1 MKKFAVLALMLLGVF
16 TLQACGGEEAV
27 EGPTYLDL
35 NPYADVNW
43 DEDTHLLANLHTHTQ
58 HSDGADTP
66 GEVVDQY
73 AEMGY
78 GALAITDHDSHIT
91 GNSIAYPWTEFS
103 TLVSRWEDRNP
114 DNVGMIDIAGSEFS
128 HHHHI
133 VGLFT
138 EYMGSADEEEL
149 ELMQNVIDDDE
160 DAVMFMAH
168 PGRYWKKNT
177 DYDPSNTYSPEWYEN
192 LYETIPQ
199 DKLVGMEIFNT
210 DDRYPDDRI
219 LWDKLLTEFMPDRP
233 IWANADDDY
242 HDEEIGWSKTHHI
255 MSDPSDKE
263 EFRDTLIN
271 GEFYAHYTRT
281 AGGEAPKV
289 DEIVIDEDMR
299 TIEIKVDGDYERV
312 RWYSGYDEENNT
324 SNLVHIG
331 ETFEY
336 ADFENSYIRAEIIK
350 DEGLFTHAETV
361 LQPFGF
367 VQRDEES
374 E

>member
-1 MKKFAVLALMLLGVF
+1 MKKLAVLTLMLLGIF
-16 TLQACGGEEAV
+16 TLSACGDQPV

-43 DEDTHLLANLHTHTQ
+43 EEDTHLLANLHTHTNN
-58 HSDGADTP
+58 SDGADTP
-66 GEVVDQY
+66 AEVIDQY

-78 GALAITDHDSHIT
+78 GALAITDHDSHI
-91 GNSIAYPWTEFS
+91 SDVAYPWTAFS
-103 TLVSRWEDRNP
+103 SIISGWEDRDP
-114 DNVGMIDIAGSEFS
+114 SEVGMISIAGSEFS

-138 EYMGSADEEEL
+138 DYLGRSDEEEL
-149 ELMQNVIDDDE
+149 ELMQNVAEEE
-160 DAVMFMAH
+160 DSVMFMAH
-168 PGRYWKKNT
+168 PGRYWKKDV
-177 DYDPSNTYSPEWYEN
+177 DYDPSNTYSPEWYQN

-210 DDRYPDDRI
+210 DNRYPDDRI
-219 LWDKLLTEFMPDRP
+219 LWDKLLTEFMPERP

-255 MSDPSDKE
+255 VNDPNDKE
-263 EFRDTLIN
+263 EFRQSLIN

-331 ETFEY
+331 DTFEY
-336 ADFENSYIRAEIIK
+336 ANFEGSYIRAEIIN

-367 VQRDEES
+367 VQREES